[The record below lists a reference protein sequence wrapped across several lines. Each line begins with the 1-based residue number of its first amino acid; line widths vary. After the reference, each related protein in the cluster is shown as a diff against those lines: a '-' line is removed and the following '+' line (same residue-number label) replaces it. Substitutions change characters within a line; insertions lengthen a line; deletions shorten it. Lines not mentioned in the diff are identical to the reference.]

1 MTVIE
6 CKFKFKEY
14 SKRKKLLQQDGKKE
28 NGKFRTCKYA
38 YCKGQICN
46 QFDGRH
52 LKGFKKCD
60 SEVWVPS

>member
-1 MTVIE
+1 M
-6 CKFKFKEY
+6 
-14 SKRKKLLQQDGKKE
+14 LQRDGKKE
-28 NGKFRTCKYA
+28 NGKFRKCEYA
-38 YCKGQICN
+38 YCKGQLCN